1 MKPQPGRMQPM
12 AFNPL
17 QFNPFSF
24 WTDMALKTGEIM
36 LASAHAVERKAKS
49 GEFAEPAATLT
60 RRTVALIHDMNGAPR
75 RRTKSNGHG
84 KRKAKSRSK
93 R

>member
-12 AFNPL
+12 L
-17 QFNPFSF
+17 FNPFTF

-49 GEFAEPAATLT
+49 GEFAEPAATLS
-60 RRTVALIHDMNGAPR
+60 RKTVALIHDLNGAPPR
-75 RRTKSNGHG
+75 RRTKSNGNGHA
-84 KRKAKSRSK
+84 KRRAKSRSK

>member
-1 MKPQPGRMQPM
+1 MKPQPGRTQPM
-12 AFNPL
+12 L
-17 QFNPFSF
+17 FNPFTF

-60 RRTVALIHDMNGAPR
+60 RRTVAIIKDINGRPR
-75 RRTKSNGHG
+75 RPAKSNGLG

>member
-1 MKPQPGRMQPM
+1 MKPQTGRMQPM
-12 AFNPL
+12 L
-17 QFNPFSF
+17 FNPFTF

-49 GEFAEPAATLT
+49 GEFAEPAATLS
-60 RRTVALIHDMNGAPR
+60 RKTVALIHDINAAPR
-75 RRTKSNGHG
+75 RRVKSNGNG
-84 KRKAKSRSK
+84 KRRAKSRSK